1 MYQCQSVFYFIS
13 EKVLK
18 NLQTHLKENGP
29 VPRVHGN
36 KGHLPLNT
44 FSFETVKFV
53 VSFILNYAELCCLP
67 QPAAGQDR
75 AEILPIYLPAHD
87 GYNLVHKKYVQ
98 VCTSKNI
105 QAAKY
110 HAFVGI
116 CHKIV
121 PHVKFMTPQTDVCHY
136 CESYHVAIKEAVIDT
151 AKICLAKKFRI
162 M

>member
-1 MYQCQSVFYFIS
+1 MTYHRIVHVCQSVSYFIS

-36 KGHLPLNT
+36 KGHLPPNT

-87 GYNLVHKKYVQ
+87 GYNLVHKKICSSLHIQ
-98 VCTSKNI
+98 KHTSSKISCFCGNMPQNCTS
-105 QAAKY
+105 
-110 HAFVGI
+110 
-116 CHKIV
+116 C
-121 PHVKFMTPQTDVCHY
+121 
-136 CESYHVAIKEAVIDT
+136 
-151 AKICLAKKFRI
+151 
-162 M
+162 